1 MGEHPLFTI
10 MLCFMSITMIL
21 TLLESLQSSSDGT
34 LKEAA
39 RDLLQLSSEYL
50 SRFELSIKDQI
61 KIKIDNVID

>member
-39 RDLLQLSSEYL
+39 RDLLQLGSEYL
-50 SRFELSIKDQI
+50 SRQDEI
-61 KIKIDNVID
+61 KIEIDNVID

>member
-1 MGEHPLFTI
+1 

-21 TLLESLQSSSDGT
+21 TLLESLQSSGDGT

-61 KIKIDNVID
+61 KIKIDNGID

>member
-1 MGEHPLFTI
+1 

-21 TLLESLQSSSDGT
+21 TLLESLQSSGDGT

-50 SRFELSIKDQI
+50 SRFELNSIKDQI
-61 KIKIDNVID
+61 KIKIDNGID